1 MYWVDLNTQQG
12 QTRKIIRNAS
22 TEEKDK
28 RLTLGFILPN
38 FIYLRVH
45 NTSHNLLVWA
55 PLVEK
60 EACPEVIQLT

>member
-1 MYWVDLNTQQG
+1 MYWVDFNTQQG
-12 QTRKIIRNAS
+12 QTRKIIRNVS

-45 NTSHNLLVWA
+45 KTSCNLLVWA
-55 PLVEK
+55 PLVGK
-60 EACPEVIQLT
+60 EACPEVIHLT